1 MNPNDAYLLRNLAT
15 FELAARV
22 GGFSRAAN
30 ELRLSRV
37 AVSRQM
43 AELEAR
49 LGQRLFH
56 RNHGSV
62 SLTTAGHALLEQ
74 VAPALGSI
82 GDALNQTRRL
92 RTKQVP

>member
-15 FELAARV
+15 FEVAARV

-43 AELEAR
+43 AELEASWPEALPPEPPQCKLDDGR
-49 LGQRLFH
+49 PRSV
-56 RNHGSV
+56 GSGG
-62 SLTTAGHALLEQ
+62 AGA
-74 VAPALGSI
+74 
-82 GDALNQTRRL
+82 R
-92 RTKQVP
+92 